1 MRPDGIPTLC
11 RRIPELK
18 LGSYV
23 SFPTSLLALMVSYLM
38 NNEIL
43 NEIIVLTPQRGGR
56 RKARPTT
63 KGVLPDKIIRAM
75 GRRMPISVAE
85 GKLRPHEPVQA
96 AKFASETVVIVRS
109 QDPVLTH
116 LKSYNEQPEHFEG
129 FVGRLVVLHSNLFIW
144 PLCNSD
150 FNSNHQGRLA
160 INTNHKATIDACVSV
175 FKSSIRQNRYRLK
188 QEYFAGV
195 PTNEIPRTLLYPT

>member
-1 MRPDGIPTLC
+1 V
-11 RRIPELK
+11 
-18 LGSYV
+18 GSNQGK
-23 SFPTSLLALMVSYLM
+23 FTCKM
-38 NNEIL
+38 
-43 NEIIVLTPQRGGR
+43 
-56 RKARPTT
+56 T
-63 KGVLPDKIIRAM
+63 KAM
-75 GRRMPISVAE
+75 GRRMLISVAE

-160 INTNHKATIDACVSV
+160 IDKRHKPTIYACVNV
-175 FKSSIRQNRYRLK
+175 FKSSIRHIRYKLK
-188 QEYFAGV
+188 HNTSLVSLLMRSPQPLIS
-195 PTNEIPRTLLYPT
+195 PT